1 MKLITLIMLLFGATV
16 SAQEFTTPSP
26 VPAVQKTAVV
36 DGKKYYITKDKNNKF
51 VFIQHQE
58 ATTGFAVKP
67 IIITIVPGNDQN

>member
-1 MKLITLIMLLFGATV
+1 MIFM
-16 SAQEFTTPSP
+16 EY
-26 VPAVQKTAVV
+26 
-36 DGKKYYITKDKNNKF
+36 GKKYYITKDKNNKF